1 MCNEGSPR
9 GSLLLPS
16 SSVCPSWSAGIVS
29 TSIHPSFSLSP
40 SAPSP
45 SPPPRHQLHEPR
57 GDRERETERER
68 RRGTSSMDRSIDP
81 TLFWRCSSLP
91 PPPLSPQF
99 LSSLRTLLSS
109 FVPLFR
115 RHRDYSER
123 GADSHGLLPILCKFI
138 CMIRQYFVSLFI

>member
-1 MCNEGSPR
+1 MQR
-9 GSLLLPS
+9 GLPSGLPPPSLLLRLSQLVSRYRFDVDSSLFFPLSLCPLPLPS
-16 SSVCPSWSAGIVS
+16 SSPSASRATRRSRERDRAREGEGDFIDG
-29 TSIHPSFSLSP
+29 SIYRSNALLALLLSP
-40 SAPSP
+40 
-45 SPPPRHQLHEPR
+45 
-57 GDRERETERER
+57 
-68 RRGTSSMDRSIDP
+68 
-81 TLFWRCSSLP
+81 P

>member
-1 MCNEGSPR
+1 MQR
-9 GSLLLPS
+9 GLPSGLPPPSLLLRLSQLVSRYRFDVDSSLFFPLSLCPLPLPS
-16 SSVCPSWSAGIVS
+16 SS
-29 TSIHPSFSLSP
+29 P
-40 SAPSP
+40 SASRATRR
-45 SPPPRHQLHEPR
+45 S
-57 GDRERETERER
+57 RERETERER
-68 RRGTSSMDRSIDP
+68 GRRTSSMDRSIDP
-81 TLFWRCSSLP
+81 TLFWRCSSP